1 MPSRILIAAFAAAL
15 CGCTTTSDAG
25 LWPGPPPDSS
35 SPQTQLS
42 QQDECL
48 AGCQAKYDRCSDDS
62 AKERSEPHT
71 TCFEDYRGCG
81 QKCDA
86 AVASDPATKANQGVT
101 ISESGAAVIESGNTV
116 VTAGAPVVSKG
127 R

>member
-1 MPSRILIAAFAAAL
+1 MSLRLVAIVFTLTLCACAAA
-15 CGCTTTSDAG
+15 SQ
-25 LWPGPPPDSS
+25 S
-35 SPQTQLS
+35 QLA
-42 QQDECL
+42 QADQCV
-48 AGCQAKYDRCSDDS
+48 AACQAKYDRCSDDS

-71 TCFEDYRGCG
+71 TCFEDYRDCA

-86 AVASDPATKANQGVT
+86 KVASDPATKANQGVT
-101 ISESGAAVIESGNTV
+101 VSEDGVVVVESGNTI

>member
-1 MPSRILIAAFAAAL
+1 LFFFFFFFNDTATTEIYTLSLHDAL
-15 CGCTTTSDAG
+15 
-25 LWPGPPPDSS
+25 PI
-35 SPQTQLS
+35 
-42 QQDECL
+42 
-48 AGCQAKYDRCSDDS
+48 CQAKYDRCSDDS

-71 TCFEDYRGCG
+71 TCFEDYRDCG

-101 ISESGAAVIESGNTV
+101 ISETGAAVVESGNTV
-116 VTAGAPVVSKG
+116 ITAGAPVVSKG